1 MLWCVWDWPKDLFTE
16 YHHPFGDLGSDK
28 VNISI
33 NTIEITSCRVYWPLY
48 DEDGGGGREQ
58 KNREKGEDRGDR
70 LELCTPQIV
79 EIL

>member
-1 MLWCVWDWPKDLFTE
+1 MLWCIWDWPKDLFTE

-33 NTIEITSCRVYWPLY
+33 NTSEITSCECTDRCMMKMGV
-48 DEDGGGGREQ
+48 EEE
-58 KNREKGEDRGDR
+58 NRKTEKGEDRGDR

-79 EIL
+79 EIR